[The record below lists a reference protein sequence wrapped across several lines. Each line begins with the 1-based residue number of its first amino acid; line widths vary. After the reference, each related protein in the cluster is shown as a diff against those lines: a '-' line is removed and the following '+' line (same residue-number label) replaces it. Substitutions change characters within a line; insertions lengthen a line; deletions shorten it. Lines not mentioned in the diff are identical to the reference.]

1 MQQRFDLGEPVNTGN
16 SIDKQGASNN
26 GVKTEHVELLDVNE
40 NGMSPNSLDG
50 LVAVVTGAAQGLGL
64 EIAHQLARNG
74 ASVII
79 ADLQLEKA
87 QLIASELRENGL
99 IVKAA
104 NLDITDSSSV
114 ANFFGQA
121 ADEYGRLDIL
131 VNNAGIGQN
140 VTPIVELS
148 DEEWERVLNVTLT
161 GTFYCCRAAGAIMER
176 QESGSIVNIASVN
189 GQNPAALVGAYNA
202 AKAGV
207 ISLTRTLALEL
218 AAYGVRVNSVSPGPV
233 YTEFNRK
240 GMAQRCQ
247 TLNITEDEMIERVR
261 SAIPLGRWGDPVDIA
276 QGVVFLCSPAASWI
290 TGEVLRVSGGL
301 EGVSA
306 TPPKRPKP

>member
-1 MQQRFDLGEPVNTGN
+1 VN
-16 SIDKQGASNN
+16 NN
-26 GVKTEHVELLDVNE
+26 AT
-40 NGMSPNSLDG
+40 SSNSLDG
-50 LVAVVTGAAQGLGL
+50 LIAVVTGAAQGLGL
-64 EIAHQLARNG
+64 AIANELARNG
-74 ASVII
+74 ATVII

-87 QLIASELRENGL
+87 QTTADQLRGYGL
-99 IVKAA
+99 EVQAA
-104 NLDITDSSSV
+104 YLDITESAGV
-114 ANFFGQA
+114 ANFFEQVAG
-121 ADEYGRLDIL
+121 EYGRLDIL
-131 VNNAGIGQN
+131 VNNAGVGQN

-148 DEEWERVLNVTLT
+148 DQEWERVLNVTLT

-176 QESGSIVNIASVN
+176 QESGCIVNIASVN
-189 GQNPAALVGAYNA
+189 GQNPAALVGSYNV

-218 AAYGVRVNSVSPGPV
+218 AAYGVRVNAVSPGPV
-233 YTEFNRK
+233 YTEFNQR

-261 SAIPLGRWGDPVDIA
+261 SAIPLGRWGEPADIA

-306 TPPKRPKP
+306 TPPKRPKQ